1 MVRHCMKRH
10 PRRRPT
16 KSSSGFQAHPA
27 DHCGALVLV
36 DGTAIRKKIKK
47 DYEKALRDLDT
58 SRQLLDRFHQAD
70 LPSFTRWLNSHF
82 GALLTEIREVGQKL
96 AADQELIFLIESEMM
111 CGAGSYARA
120 YKQVIEHLENPEP
133 RQPQDD
139 SGPSEEW
146 DPFGAASDS
155 DPTDGDEDPVNAFF
169 DALFGDQSW
178 DRGPKGKQG
187 ASAGNPVEAATPA
200 PGVSRL
206 KELYRELVRCLH
218 PDTQREMTAQKTEWW
233 HQVQAAYE
241 AGDAEQ
247 LEVILTFCKIGE
259 SGPSADTSASLL
271 QRITMQLKNSLRQVK
286 HQLAELRRDP
296 AWGFSVRTNH
306 DVLTVQLRRALTA
319 DLKGMREHWQHTQHL
334 LATWRSASERLRPP
348 RRRKRAPRKPE
359 CPF

>member
-1 MVRHCMKRH
+1 MRHCMKRH

-16 KSSSGFQAHPA
+16 KSSSGIQAHPA
-27 DHCGALVLV
+27 NHCRALVLV

-70 LPSFTRWLNSHF
+70 LPSFTRWFNSRF
-82 GALLTEIREVGQKL
+82 GALLTELREVGQKL

-111 CGAGSYARA
+111 DGAGSYARA
-120 YKQVIEHLENPEP
+120 YKQVMERLESPELP
-133 RQPQDD
+133 LPPDD
-139 SGPSEEW
+139 REASEES
-146 DPFGAASDS
+146 DPFGAGADR
-155 DPTDGDEDPVNAFF
+155 DPMEDDEDPIEAFF
-169 DALFGDQSW
+169 RELFGDPTQGKSQ
-178 DRGPKGKQG
+178 GGKQG
-187 ASAGNPVEAATPA
+187 AHASKQRDADTPE

-233 HQVQAAYE
+233 HQVQTAYE

-247 LEVILTFCKIGE
+247 LEVILTFYKIGE

-271 QRITMQLKNSLRQVK
+271 QRMTMQLKNSLRPVK
-286 HQLAELRRDP
+286 HQLAALRKDP
-296 AWGFSVRTNH
+296 AWGFSLRTDH
-306 DVLTVQLRRALTA
+306 DALAAQLRRALTA

-348 RRRKRAPRKPE
+348 RRRKRTPKQPE